1 MRIQWFPGHMTR
13 ALRMMEENIKLIDS
27 VIYVL
32 DSRAPAAS
40 INPRFN
46 SVIGARPVLY
56 VLNKCDTVD
65 KGDLIKWQKY
75 YENKGFAISF
85 SDSTSNRYSSDI
97 IKKLT
102 ELNADLLKRYAD
114 KGVKRSVRAIVIG
127 VPNTG
132 KSTLINSLCGG
143 KRTMTGDRPGV
154 TRGKQ
159 WISIAGSLDLLDT
172 PGTMSPNIED
182 QNSAKH
188 LAFIGSVKD
197 DILDINELALE
208 LIKELKETHYDML
221 SERYKLTGSAND
233 EALLIMEQIGKNRGL
248 LVRNAEID
256 YDRTS
261 RVIIDDFRKRR
272 IGRIMLEYPDA

>member
-1 MRIQWFPGHMTR
+1 MHIQWFPGHMTR
-13 ALRMMEENIKLIDS
+13 ALRMMEENIRLIDS

-32 DSRAPAAS
+32 DARAPEAC
-40 INPRFN
+40 INHRFD

-56 VLNKCDTVD
+56 VFNKCDTVER
-65 KGDLIKWQKY
+65 GDLALWQRH
-75 YENKGFAISF
+75 YESKGLIAAI
-85 SDSTSNRYSSDI
+85 SDSTSNRYVGDI
-97 IKKLT
+97 VKKLT
-102 ELNADLLKRYAD
+102 ELNSELLKRYAD
-114 KGVKRSVRAIVIG
+114 KGVKRSVRAMVIG

-132 KSTLINSLCGG
+132 KSTLINSVCGG

-182 QNSAKH
+182 QTAAKH

-197 DILDINELALE
+197 DILDVNELAVE
-208 LIKELKETHYDML
+208 LISELKEKHYDKL
-221 SERYKLTGSAND
+221 IERYRLTCGSE
-233 EALLIMEQIGKNRGL
+233 EALAIMEEIGRNRGL
-248 LVRNAEID
+248 LIRNGEID
-256 YDRTS
+256 YERAA

-272 IGRIMLEYPDA
+272 MGRIMLEYPHA